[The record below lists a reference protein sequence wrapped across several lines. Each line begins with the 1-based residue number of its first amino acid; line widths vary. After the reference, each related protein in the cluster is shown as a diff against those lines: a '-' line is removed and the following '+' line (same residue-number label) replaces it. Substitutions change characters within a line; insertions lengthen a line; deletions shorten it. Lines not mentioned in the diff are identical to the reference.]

1 LLTNL
6 EIKKGFA
13 LWMLVDAKTKFR
25 KIHKSILDIHKWPCF
40 DRQEYWQKNQFTTE
54 MISTST
60 SYISHKFNKI
70 SKMFVCIKSK
80 PILISLSFYKKCW
93 DESLVKW
100 KWKIE
105 LKEKKKVDG
114 NEWVWDSYQ
123 NITQKI
129 EANRM
134 VEATMLDGDKDWQE
148 PWQIVIGN
156 NKDVCS
162 LW

>member
-1 LLTNL
+1 MYQIKAHIDIL
-6 EIKKGFA
+6 EFKK
-13 LWMLVDAKTKFR
+13 
-25 KIHKSILDIHKWPCF
+25 
-40 DRQEYWQKNQFTTE
+40 Q
-54 MISTST
+54 
-60 SYISHKFNKI
+60 
-70 SKMFVCIKSK
+70 
-80 PILISLSFYKKCW
+80 CW

-105 LKEKKKVDG
+105 LKEKKKVDE

-123 NITQKI
+123 NLTQKI

-134 VEATMLDGDKDWQE
+134 VEATMLDGDRDWQE

-156 NKDVCS
+156 NKDLCS

>member
-1 LLTNL
+1 
-6 EIKKGFA
+6 
-13 LWMLVDAKTKFR
+13 MLVDAKTQFR

-40 DRQEYWQKNQFTTE
+40 DRQEYWQK
-54 MISTST
+54 
-60 SYISHKFNKI
+60 
-70 SKMFVCIKSK
+70 
-80 PILISLSFYKKCW
+80 ISLQLKWFQLLQVTFLTNLTKFPKCLYVSNQSPYLYPWVFFLKCW

-156 NKDVCS
+156 NKDLCS